1 MTRWYNNLKLASVS
15 YWYSTLTLVCEKRHH
30 AQYVT
35 TAHCASFCQERCLLL
50 LQHML
55 GLSCDRSPWLPVGKS
70 PNHSR
75 ILVWFPAGSCIL
87 SGKEKHVKFSPTLIP
102 REFTLLLG
110 FCNQRPNAIPCAKA
124 IQRRRSSRQL
134 CRRGMIRVCD
144 KHSARPQARPGTNH
158 SRTCSVRNTCT

>member
-55 GLSCDRSPWLPVGKS
+55 GLSHVTGHHGSPKGNPQIIAESSCGFQQVHAFCPVKRSMSSSAPPS
-70 PNHSR
+70 S
-75 ILVWFPAGSCIL
+75 LVNLHFSLVSVTKDQMQFLVQKQYNADAAAG
-87 SGKEKHVKFSPTLIP
+87 
-102 REFTLLLG
+102 
-110 FCNQRPNAIPCAKA
+110 NCA
-124 IQRRRSSRQL
+124 
-134 CRRGMIRVCD
+134 G
-144 KHSARPQARPGTNH
+144 GE
-158 SRTCSVRNTCT
+158 